1 MLLKQHLNLAIS
13 FIALDYRLSNVSS
26 VSTFTVYILACH
38 FQNIQNSLLRLLN
51 WIHWNFFW
59 YLIGVFKIVNC
70 RLFPINLFRLLI
82 IMGFMISPFVPNASF
97 LYPLKRSENLK
108 ISWFFQ
114 VVEKGSIVKFFL
126 KKYITLFTKNLH
138 YRMGARYPYFIL
150 SSFWIF

>member
-59 YLIGVFKIVNC
+59 YLLGVFKIVNC
-70 RLFPINLFRLLI
+70 RLFPISLFRLLI

-97 LYPLKRSENLK
+97 LYPLKTSENLK
-108 ISWFFQ
+108 IFWFFQ
-114 VVEKGSIVKFFL
+114 VVEKGSIVKNFL

>member
-59 YLIGVFKIVNC
+59 YLIWVLKIVNC
-70 RLFPINLFRLLI
+70 RLFPISLFRLLS
-82 IMGFMISPFVPNASF
+82 IMWFMISPFVPNASF
-97 LYPLKRSENLK
+97 LYPLKTSENLK
-108 ISWFFQ
+108 IFWFFQ
-114 VVEKGSIVKFFL
+114 VVEKGSIVKNFL